1 MLDVFGEVGGLIEI
15 LFIIVGLMLTPFN
28 YNLSKIMILKD
39 FIPQGD
45 HVHMSKT
52 YMTFMWMINDIA
64 KVLHIDAC
72 ISKPLK

>member
-1 MLDVFGEVGGLIEI
+1 MDVFGDIGGIIEVIQI
-15 LFIIVGLMLTPFN
+15 LATIMMIPFN

-52 YMTFMWMINDIA
+52 YMTFMWMVNDIGE
-64 KVLHIDAC
+64 VL
-72 ISKPLK
+72 

>member
-1 MLDVFGEVGGLIEI
+1 MDVIGDIGGIIEVIQI
-15 LFIIVGLMLTPFN
+15 LATIMMIPFN

-52 YMTFMWMINDIA
+52 YMTFMWMVNDIG
-64 KVLHIDAC
+64 
-72 ISKPLK
+72 